1 MNRHPRTASR
11 RRRGPGR
18 PGRRGS
24 ALLTV
29 AIADGGLPHADRPGW
44 PWKTSERT
52 RLPATGRSRGCP
64 PTSRPESGLHPARW
78 DGTGGAD
85 PPPPPPRRQGNG
97 HPSHLFLQNGG
108 SRLPV
113 PFGATRATSVR
124 PARPQAERADPPTT
138 SVSREQTETG
148 GAIVVR
154 CSIARG
160 RG

>member
-85 PPPPPPRRQGNG
+85 PPPLRPGGRGTATPLTSSCKMAAAAFPSPSAQPALRASAPPVPKPNEPIHRQ
-97 HPSHLFLQNGG
+97 LAYRG
-108 SRLPV
+108 SRQ
-113 PFGATRATSVR
+113 R
-124 PARPQAERADPPTT
+124 QAG
-138 SVSREQTETG
+138 Q
-148 GAIVVR
+148 
-154 CSIARG
+154 
-160 RG
+160 

>member
-85 PPPPPPRRQGNG
+85 PPPSAPAAGERPPLSPLPAKWRRPPSRPLRRNPRYERPPR
-97 HPSHLFLQNGG
+97 PSP
-108 SRLPV
+108 SR
-113 PFGATRATSVR
+113 TSR
-124 PARPQAERADPPTT
+124 STDN
-138 SVSREQTETG
+138 
-148 GAIVVR
+148 
-154 CSIARG
+154 
-160 RG
+160 